1 MKQTNNVYDDQVRLN
16 FALLA
21 MDPDW
26 GHTRRLNIR
35 DHKKVATTPS
45 GFKVTVVP
53 NKLACRQDCNSKLKS
68 SYYIWHGYGTRKAKK
83 AAKAKT
89 AGLWFLRD
97 DWESL
102 NCTATGEQ
110 WLRALSDFAV

>member
-1 MKQTNNVYDDQVRLN
+1 MSKVEPKKSFASNDQARLN

-26 GHTRRLNIR
+26 GHTRQLNIH
-35 DHKKVATTPS
+35 DHKKVAVTPS
-45 GFKVTVVP
+45 GFKATILP
-53 NKLACRQDCNSKLKS
+53 SKLACRHECSTKPKS
-68 SYYIWHGYGTRKAKK
+68 SYYIWHGHVSGIEKK
-83 AAKAKT
+83 VDEENT

-102 NCTATGEQ
+102 NCTATGE
-110 WLRALSDFAV
+110 